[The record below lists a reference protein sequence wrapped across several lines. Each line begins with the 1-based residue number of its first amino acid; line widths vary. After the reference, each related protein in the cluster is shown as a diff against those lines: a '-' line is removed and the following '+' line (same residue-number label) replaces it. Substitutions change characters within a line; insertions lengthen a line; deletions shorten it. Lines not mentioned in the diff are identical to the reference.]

1 MTSMR
6 TSDEDI
12 RDRVRGTLI
21 GLAAGDRN
29 GGPVRMAVRL
39 AESLAE
45 RKGFAAA
52 DVFERYKDWMLNG
65 AFDTGPVTGGV
76 LTLSVR
82 EGTSSRHAAE
92 RVHRERRGYTAG
104 CNTAHRI
111 PPLAMAAA
119 VADHD
124 LAAHAGD
131 EAALTHLHPLA
142 ADASAAVAIL
152 CRALIWGEAMSAA
165 LERAAVDRLQE
176 IRTAL
181 NPDSDGEF
189 GRGGFAPEAL
199 RAAVHFVSRGD
210 GFGEALAGSLSFA
223 GPANYCPV
231 LVGAIAGARWGAAT
245 IPEGA
250 LAHCKIRARVEDAAG
265 ALEAGWKDEMVVDT
279 GEGTG
284 VG

>member
-1 MTSMR
+1 MR
-6 TSDEDI
+6 TSDDVA

-29 GGPVRMAVRL
+29 GGPIRIAVRL

-45 RKGFAAA
+45 RKSFDAE
-52 DVFERYKDWMLNG
+52 DVFERYKDWMRKG

-104 CNTAHRI
+104 CNAAHRI

-119 VADHD
+119 VADHG
-124 LAAHAGD
+124 LAAHARN

-142 ADASAAVAIL
+142 GDASAAVAIL
-152 CRALIWGEAMSAA
+152 CRALIRGEAMSAA
-165 LERAAVDRLQE
+165 LELAAVNRLPE
-176 IRTAL
+176 IGRAL
-181 NPDSDGEF
+181 HPDADAELDC
-189 GRGGFAPEAL
+189 GGFAPETL

-210 GFGEALAGSLSFA
+210 GFEEGLAGSLSFA

-231 LVGAIAGARWGAAT
+231 LVGAIGGARWGAAT
-245 IPEGA
+245 IPEGD

-265 ALEAGWKDEMVVDT
+265 ALEAGWKGEMVVDDL